1 MKLICQQ
8 LGMELVADLP
18 FKSDVTDAQFDS
30 MVAQLD
36 KTGAQM
42 VFNHGGIAT
51 YEKLIYDRSNH
62 KGLEFVDISIITR
75 DAKFRQ

>member
-1 MKLICQQ
+1 
-8 LGMELVADLP
+8 
-18 FKSDVTDAQFDS
+18 
-30 MVAQLD
+30 
-36 KTGAQM
+36 M

-75 DAKFRQ
+75 DSKFRQ